1 MSTKKEE
8 LDNITDFYGLQVDNP
23 MTVLTQDQ
31 ARQFLS
37 SSSNSDKYKFFNR
50 GVQLEQLDQD
60 YSLVATAIK
69 NTEAMLETKKEGVL
83 VLKGK
88 LGDAERKL
96 KQFESHDGLRDRMR
110 TLKHQMVWVQ
120 VRDAQLA
127 LQKQDERI
135 EAVRQK
141 IAATVQRRD
150 RAAEDYEAVD
160 RELAAADERIKEEQ
174 QKLEPYREEK
184 ADLLERLNAN
194 KADLLGLQVIHPRP
208 LPLAHPLTICRRTN
222 GNRDH

>member
-1 MSTKKEE
+1 MSKAGKTVSSKKEE

-23 MTVLTQDQ
+23 MTILTQDQ

-60 YSLVATAIK
+60 YSLIATAIK
-69 NTEAMLETKKEGVL
+69 NTEAMLLTKKEGVM

-88 LGDAERKL
+88 LDDAERKL

-110 TLKHQMVWVQ
+110 TLKRQMVWVQ
-120 VRDAQLA
+120 VRDTQLT
-127 LQKQDERI
+127 LQKHDERV
-135 EAVRQK
+135 EGVRQK
-141 IAATVQRRD
+141 VATTVQRRD
-150 RAAEDYEAVD
+150 QAAADYETVD

-174 QKLEPYREEK
+174 QRLEPFRDEK
-184 ADLLERLNAN
+184 AELLEKLNAN
-194 KADLLGLQVIHPRP
+194 KADLLGLQVIDHHYRRP
-208 LPLAHPLTICRRTN
+208 PPFIY
-222 GNRDH
+222 